1 MIKVIARLRERI
13 RERNETEI
21 GRMEMGERERER
33 GKPHVCKLL
42 ITRTSSFYKV
52 QGVRYQFTSG

>member
-21 GRMEMGERERER
+21 GRMEMGEREREAN
-33 GKPHVCKLL
+33 H
-42 ITRTSSFYKV
+42 TYANF
-52 QGVRYQFTSG
+52 